1 MYQVK
6 KFSTSG
12 MTPQRVQGHQQRGS
26 GPSDVSSNSDGSP
39 VTACGGGSAKQ
50 RLRWT
55 TDLHDRF
62 VEAVAQ
68 LGGADRA
75 TPKGVLRV
83 MGVQG
88 LTIYHVKSHLQKYR
102 LAKYVPEFREG
113 EKSDKRKGYEAI
125 PKMDPTSGVQIT
137 KALEMQMEVQKRL
150 YEQLEVQRQLKL
162 RIEAQGRYL
171 EKIIE
176 EHQTGATK
184 CQAPSSPESSSHFSE
199 ELNVNTKGVLHDSE
213 DQAQNDS
220 QLPASRSS
228 GAMPMT
234 SSNIS
239 QKVEHPVI
247 SSAIMDKQQKIPSFT
262 YNGYDHVSCLAN
274 PEFRPPSK
282 RIRVNDSIGQ
292 VKQETFA
299 GQSQDQQQLPTNEY
313 QKHLSVHTTGELSSP
328 NYQSR
333 LACSTGHVESP
344 GSVHL
349 SSESQPQHS
358 EGGRYSEEVYQKQ
371 SAAKASLGFAPT
383 ESQYRIPTYLHS
395 LNSPFLSQSQFSS
408 ALDSMDSHQNM
419 PLQARLFQS
428 WM

>member
-1 MYQVK
+1 
-6 KFSTSG
+6 

-39 VTACGGGSAKQ
+39 VTTCGGGSAKQ

-62 VEAVAQ
+62 VDAVTQ

-113 EKSDKRKGYEAI
+113 EKSDKRKAFEAI
-125 PKMDPTSGVQIT
+125 PNMDATSGVQIT

-150 YEQLEVQRQLKL
+150 YEQLEVQRHLKL

-176 EHQTGATK
+176 EHQTGAPR

-199 ELNVNTKGVLHDSE
+199 ELHGNTKGVLHDSE
-213 DQAQNDS
+213 DQGQDDA
-220 QLPASRSS
+220 QLPTSRSS
-228 GAMPMT
+228 GTMGMT
-234 SSNIS
+234 PSNDS
-239 QKVEHPVI
+239 RKDEHPIV
-247 SSAIMDKQQKIPSFT
+247 SSPAMDKVKQQKIPSFA
-262 YNGYDHVSCLAN
+262 YNDYDHVPCLAN
-274 PEFRPPSK
+274 PEFRSPSK
-282 RIRVNDSIGQ
+282 RIRVNDSIEH
-292 VKQETFA
+292 VKQETFP
-299 GQSQDQQQLPTNEY
+299 GHSQDQQQLPTNKY
-313 QKHLSVHTTGELSSP
+313 QKHLSVLKTGESSSP
-328 NYQSR
+328 NYRSR
-333 LACSTGHVESP
+333 LTCSAGYVESP
-344 GSVHL
+344 RSVHL
-349 SSESQPQHS
+349 SSESQSQHS

-371 SAAKASLGFAPT
+371 SAAKASDALGFAPS
-383 ESQYRIPTYLHS
+383 ESQYCIPTYLQS
-395 LNSPFLSQSQFSS
+395 MNSPFLSQSEFSS
-408 ALDSMDSHQNM
+408 ALDGMDSHQNM
-419 PLQARLFQS
+419 PLQARFFQS